1 MSEVKD
7 GKFVQVHYVGS
18 LDDGTVFD
26 DSRGREPFE
35 FQIGAQRVIA
45 GFEAAVRTM
54 KLNEEKTVTLTPAEA
69 YGERQEGL
77 IREFPIAILGQDRI
91 ETGQEV
97 WFDSPHGPIPGRV
110 LAMGPDSFTV
120 DFNHPLAGK
129 NLHFTIKLVGISDT
143 PTQTLGCSCSADPS
157 DCGSGCS
164 C

>member
-7 GKFVQVHYVGS
+7 GKYVQVHYVGS

-54 KLNEEKTVTLTPAEA
+54 SLNEEKTITLTPAEA

-77 IREFPIAILGQDRI
+77 IREFPNSILGQDRI
-91 ETGQEV
+91 ELGQEV
-97 WFDSPHGPIPGRV
+97 WFDSPHGPVPGKI
-110 LAMGPDSFTV
+110 LAMDAESFTV

-129 NLHFTIKLVGISDT
+129 NLNFQIKLVGISDT
-143 PTQTLGCSCSADPS
+143 PTQI
-157 DCGSGCS
+157 SGCS
-164 C
+164 CGADPQNCGPDCSC